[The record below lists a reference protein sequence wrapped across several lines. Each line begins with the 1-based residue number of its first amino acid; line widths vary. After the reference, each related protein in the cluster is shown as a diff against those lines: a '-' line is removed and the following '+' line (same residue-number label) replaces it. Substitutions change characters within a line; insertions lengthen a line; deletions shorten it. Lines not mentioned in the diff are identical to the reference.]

1 MPGIINYNQIK
12 QVVDIKSNAS
22 EFLYCYLNILK
33 GVCFTVSIK
42 FVVHKLP
49 SFLIDKKNITSASS
63 HELRFEPRSTT
74 QLHTE

>member
-42 FVVHKLP
+42 FVVCVCADSMVTLG
-49 SFLIDKKNITSASS
+49 
-63 HELRFEPRSTT
+63 EPGGG
-74 QLHTE
+74 